1 MHLAVLEARYYEPI
15 NDDLIAGVDR
25 ALKAGGAT
33 YDVVTVPGSYE
44 LPAALE
50 MAVASGKYDGYVTL
64 GCVIRG
70 ATSHY
75 DLICEAIS
83 NKFQDQAVTH
93 KLAHG
98 FGVLTCESYEQAE
111 ERADMTRK
119 DYGGHAAKAALRMI
133 ELKKQFGLSK

>member
-1 MHLAVLEARYYEPI
+1 MHVLVLEARYYEPI

-25 ALKAGGAT
+25 ALKEGGAT
-33 YDVVTVPGSYE
+33 YEVVSVPGSYE

-50 MAVASGKYDGYVTL
+50 MAHATGRFDGYVVL

-83 NKFQDQAVTH
+83 HKFQDQATAH
-93 KLAHG
+93 KLALG
-98 FGVLTCESYEQAE
+98 FGVLTCENYEQAE
-111 ERADMTRK
+111 ERADKDRK

-133 ELKKQFGLSK
+133 ALRKQFGHA